1 MSGYINN
8 LLIFYTLEQITK
20 EKAVT
25 LKKRILN
32 RGLVDSLCRS
42 TWIWECCGTVC
53 TQCDARAAAC
63 PHRSQQRQERKIA
76 ALLCCLPC
84 DQQAT
89 INMYRRFMEVLNG
102 IFLTYSR
109 HLGVLFHSSEHS
121 HPVLIHRMAYKIPK
135 EIVVL
140 KA

>member
-1 MSGYINN
+1 MIHCAGARGYGNVVELSVHN
-8 LLIFYTLEQITK
+8 
-20 EKAVT
+20 VT
-25 LKKRILN
+25 Q
-32 RGLVDSLCRS
+32 G
-42 TWIWECCGTVC
+42 
-53 TQCDARAAAC
+53 

-109 HLGVLFHSSEHS
+109 HLGVLLHSSEHS

-135 EIVVL
+135 EIVEL